1 MSSKGSA
8 FTQPTISTGVP
19 TIGEVST
26 GALNL
31 DRCSLRRSSAAGLN
45 LARDMQWRA
54 GLYGFG
60 MTLLSVALDKI
71 SEHLARRLAG
81 RRAELRLSLAEVSGR
96 CGVSLQQIHRYEVG
110 LNTVSAP
117 MLWQLSKCL
126 NVDIRYFFEG
136 MDEDG

>member
-1 MSSKGSA
+1 
-8 FTQPTISTGVP
+8 
-19 TIGEVST
+19 
-26 GALNL
+26 
-31 DRCSLRRSSAAGLN
+31 
-45 LARDMQWRA
+45 MQWRA

-71 SEHLARRLAG
+71 SEHVARRLAG